1 MSYIIIVA
9 GGKGLRMG
17 TDVPKQFIP
26 IGGKPV
32 LMHTIERFQAYD
44 KRLKIILVLP
54 REQHP
59 YWQKLCKEYGFG
71 IPHTVV
77 DGGETRFESSKN
89 GLKAIPADAEGL
101 VGIHDGVR
109 PFVSGTVIARCFKA
123 ASESDTAIP
132 VLSVTETLRYVD
144 NCGVAKNVLRSNYR
158 TVQTPQVFD
167 IGLLRRA
174 FNQPYQDSFTDEA
187 SVVENLG
194 YTVTMVEGNQ
204 ENIKLTTPFD
214 LTIAEAMLKS

>member
-17 TDVPKQFIP
+17 TDVPKQFIS

-44 KRLKIILVLP
+44 KRRK
-54 REQHP
+54 HP

-123 ASESDTAIP
+123 ASESDAAIP

-194 YTVTMVEGNQ
+194 YTVTMVEGNR

>member
-17 TDVPKQFIP
+17 TDVPKQFIS

-109 PFVSGTVIARCFKA
+109 PFVSETVIAR
-123 ASESDTAIP
+123 
-132 VLSVTETLRYVD
+132 
-144 NCGVAKNVLRSNYR
+144 
-158 TVQTPQVFD
+158 
-167 IGLLRRA
+167 
-174 FNQPYQDSFTDEA
+174 
-187 SVVENLG
+187 
-194 YTVTMVEGNQ
+194 
-204 ENIKLTTPFD
+204 
-214 LTIAEAMLKS
+214 

>member
-1 MSYIIIVA
+1 M
-9 GGKGLRMG
+9 
-17 TDVPKQFIP
+17 
-26 IGGKPV
+26 
-32 LMHTIERFQAYD
+32 
-44 KRLKIILVLP
+44 
-54 REQHP
+54 
-59 YWQKLCKEYGFG
+59 
-71 IPHTVV
+71 
-77 DGGETRFESSKN
+77 
-89 GLKAIPADAEGL
+89 
-101 VGIHDGVR
+101 R

-123 ASESDTAIP
+123 ASESDAAIP

-194 YTVTMVEGNQ
+194 YTVTMVEGNR